1 MENANSIVRQI
12 IIRTAKAAIDIVVNA
27 MADAKRNVCREAS
40 TALQRRNG
48 TGVAHTSPAR
58 CGFKSEVKADVSS
71 VNVINSLMQYHQ
83 TNMCF
88 PLSDNVVK
96 ELENFLSDIEVIE
109 GSLKM
114 VRSFPIVSFSFFKK
128 LRVIQGKKQLET
140 ERYGLYVVDNQNLQ
154 SLFPHNVTIE
164 HGKLFFHFNPKLCPA
179 VIEELKDN
187 VVDLRGVEKLAIEDV
202 ALNSN
207 GDKIA
212 CNVTELTAKV
222 TRSMSTV
229 ALIDLT
235 PLTYED
241 DRSLLGYILYYMVA
255 PYQNVTMYDGRDACG
270 GDGWK
275 VDDIVNIPKNS
286 TTIPILV
293 SHLKPYTQY
302 AYYIKTYT
310 IASEPLGGQTKIQY
324 FRTQPDEPEPVR
336 RLIVTSNGSFEI
348 VNSR

>member
-1 MENANSIVRQI
+1 
-12 IIRTAKAAIDIVVNA
+12 
-27 MADAKRNVCREAS
+27 
-40 TALQRRNG
+40 
-48 TGVAHTSPAR
+48 
-58 CGFKSEVKADVSS
+58 
-71 VNVINSLMQYHQ
+71 
-83 TNMCF
+83 MCF
-88 PLSDNVVK
+88 SLPFSDNVVK

-128 LRVIQGKKQLET
+128 LRVIQGKKLET
-140 ERYGLYVVDNQNLQ
+140 GRYGLYVVDNQNLQ
-154 SLFPHNVTIE
+154 SLFSHNVTIE
-164 HGKLFFHFNPKLCPA
+164 RGKLFFHFNPKLCPA

-187 VVDLRGVEKLAIEDV
+187 VVELRSVEKLAIEDV

-212 CNVTELTAKV
+212 CNVTELKARV
-222 TRSMSTV
+222 TKSMPTV
-229 ALIDLT
+229 ALIELV
-235 PLTYED
+235 PLAYED

-286 TTIPILV
+286 STISILV

-336 RLIVTSNGSFEI
+336 RLIVTSNGSYEI
-348 VNSR
+348 VSRGRG